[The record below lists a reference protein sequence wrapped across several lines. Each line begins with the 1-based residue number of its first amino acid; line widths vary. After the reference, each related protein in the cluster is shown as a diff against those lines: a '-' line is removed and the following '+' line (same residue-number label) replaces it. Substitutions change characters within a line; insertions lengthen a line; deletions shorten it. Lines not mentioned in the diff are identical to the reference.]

1 MLQKLTIQNFALI
14 ENLEV
19 DFTSGLSTITGETGA
34 GKSLLLGALGMIL
47 GNRADASIM
56 KNTENKCV
64 IEGQFDISAYDLKS
78 IFEEEDLDYEVETVI
93 RRELLPSG
101 KSRAFVNDT
110 PVRLSS
116 LQHLGKHLIDIH
128 SQHQT
133 LELTEKPF
141 QFYILDSLAGTQ
153 RELSSYKR
161 GLLQVKQAQAE
172 LKELE
177 NNQQQFQEAY
187 QYNKHLFSELEEAN
201 VQADEQEGLEELL
214 EKLNNT
220 EAIQERLGLA
230 ISGITTENFG
240 AYDQLNEAKL
250 QLQKIA
256 SISIDYESIY
266 NRIESVCIELD
277 DLRSTMEQQSELVES
292 DPEKLQKT
300 NDRLQLLYT
309 LQKKHGVAD
318 NNGLLK
324 VFSDLEQKVA
334 TTENMEASI
343 IEAKEKVTE
352 IENKL
357 SKLCDAIFKKREKV
371 VKKITKGLEKI
382 ISQLGMKHATFLPEL
397 NRVSEFNNFAGCEFE
412 LLFSANKGGNHGSL
426 KKVASGGE
434 LSRIMLAVKLL
445 LAEYIKLPTII
456 FDEIDTGVSGEVAQQ
471 MANLLQEM
479 GENQQVFSITHL
491 PQIAA
496 KGKSQY
502 KVFKQNIKNTTIT
515 QLKILNKDQRIEE
528 IAEMI
533 GGKQLT
539 DAAKEH
545 AKLLLDQAIA

>member
-19 DFTSGLSTITGETGA
+19 NFASGLSTITGETGA

-47 GNRADASIM
+47 GNRADSSIM
-56 KNTENKCV
+56 KDVDKKCV
-64 IEGQFDISAYDLKS
+64 IEGAFEISVYDLKE
-78 IFEEEDLDYEVETVI
+78 IFEEEDLDYEAETVI

-110 PVRLSS
+110 PVRLNS

-133 LELTEKPF
+133 LELAEKKF

-153 RELSSYKR
+153 REISSYNR
-161 GLLQVKQAQAE
+161 GLKQ
-172 LKELE
+172 LKEANSELIELQE
-177 NNQQQFQEAY
+177 NQKQFQEAY
-187 QYNKHLFSELEEAN
+187 QYNKHLYTELKEAQIVSN
-201 VQADEQEGLEELL
+201 EQEALEELL
-214 EKLNNT
+214 DKLSNT
-220 EAIQERLGLA
+220 EEIQERLGFA
-230 ISGITTENFG
+230 ISGITTESFG

-256 SISIDYESIY
+256 SISEDYQAIY
-266 NRIESVCIELD
+266 DRIESVCIELD
-277 DLRSTMEQQSELVES
+277 DLRVAMELQADLVES
-292 DPEKLQKT
+292 DPSKLAQT
-300 NDRLQLLYT
+300 NDRLQLLYN
-309 LQKKHGVAD
+309 LQKKHSVA
-318 NNGLLK
+318 NNKELLK
-324 VFSDLEQKVA
+324 VFSQLEQKVSA
-334 TTENMEASI
+334 TENMEDTIAM
-343 IEAKEKVTE
+343 AKQRVKE
-352 IENKL
+352 IEEKL
-357 SKLCDAIFKKREKV
+357 NKLCDAVFKKREKV
-371 VKKITKGLEKI
+371 VKKVIKGLEKI
-382 ISQLGMKHATFLPEL
+382 IGQLGMQHATFLPKL
-397 NRVSEFNNFAGCEFE
+397 SRIAEFNTYVGCDFE
-412 LLFSANKGGNHGSL
+412 LLFSANKGGNHGTL

-479 GENQQVFSITHL
+479 GQKQQVFSITHL

-502 KVFKQNIKNTTIT
+502 KVFKQNIKKATVT
-515 QLKILNKDQRIEE
+515 QLKLLDTEQRVNE

-539 DAAKEH
+539 EEAKNH
-545 AKLLLDQAIA
+545 AKMLLNNSNS

>member
-19 DFTSGLSTITGETGA
+19 DFASGLSTITGETGA
-34 GKSLLLGALGMIL
+34 GKSLLLGALGMVL

-56 KNTENKCV
+56 KDSEKKCV
-64 IEGQFDISAYDLKS
+64 IEGVFEISAYDLES
-78 IFEEEDLDYEVETVI
+78 IFEEEDFDYEIETVI

-101 KSRAFVNDT
+101 KSRAFVNDS
-110 PVRLSS
+110 PVRLTS
-116 LQHLGKHLIDIH
+116 LQNLGKHLIDIH

-133 LELTEKPF
+133 LELTEKKY
-141 QFYILDSLAGTQ
+141 QFYILDSLAGID

-161 GLLQVKQAQAE
+161 GVIQLKEAE
-172 LKELE
+172 LVLKDIQ
-177 NNQQQFQEAY
+177 NSQQQFQEAY
-187 QYNKHLFSELEEAN
+187 QYNKHLYEELEEAD
-201 VQADEQEGLEELL
+201 VKSDEQEGLEELL

-220 EAIQERLGLA
+220 EEIQERLGLA

-240 AYDQLNEAKL
+240 AYDQLNEARI

-256 SISIDYESIY
+256 SISEDYKTIY
-266 NRIESVCIELD
+266 GRVESVCIELD
-277 DLRSTMEQQSELVES
+277 DLRGAIELQSELVES
-292 DPEKLQKT
+292 DPEKLTKT

-309 LQKKHGVAD
+309 LQKKHSVSD
-318 NNGLLK
+318 NDGLLEVFAMLEEK
-324 VFSDLEQKVA
+324 VTA
-334 TTENMEASI
+334 TENMEASI
-343 IEAKEKVTE
+343 INAKQKVVE
-352 IENKL
+352 IEKKL
-357 SKLCDAIFKKREKV
+357 NVLCDTIFKKREKV
-371 VKKITKGLEKI
+371 VKKVAKGLEKI
-382 ISQLGMKHATFLPEL
+382 IAQLGMQHATFLPEL
-397 NRVSEFNNFAGCEFE
+397 TRVPEFNSFAGCNFE

-479 GENQQVFSITHL
+479 GRKQQVFSITHL

-502 KVFKQNIKNTTIT
+502 KVFKQNIKKTTVT
-515 QLKILNKDQRIEE
+515 QLKLLNTEQRIAE

-539 DAAKEH
+539 DAAKNH
-545 AKLLLDQAIA
+545 AQLLLDQSAN

>member
-19 DFTSGLSTITGETGA
+19 NFASGLSTITGETGA

-56 KNTENKCV
+56 KNADKKCV
-64 IEGQFDISAYDLKS
+64 IEGSFDITAYELKE
-78 IFEEEDLDYEVETVI
+78 IFEEEDLDYEGETVI
-93 RRELLPSG
+93 RRELLASG

-116 LQHLGKHLIDIH
+116 LQELGKHLIDIH

-133 LELTEKPF
+133 LELAEKKF

-153 RELSSYKR
+153 RELSSYIR
-161 GLLQVKQAQAE
+161 GSKQLKEAQTKLDELLQ
-172 LKELE
+172 
-177 NNQQQFQEAY
+177 NQKQFQEAY
-187 QYNKHLFSELEEAN
+187 QYNKHLFTELEEAQ
-201 VQADEQEGLEELL
+201 VQPEEQEVLEELL

-220 EAIQERLGLA
+220 EEIQERLGSSIA
-230 ISGITTENFG
+230 GIVTENFG

-256 SISIDYESIY
+256 SISEDYQNIFD
-266 NRIESVCIELD
+266 RLESVCIELD
-277 DLRSTMEQQSELVES
+277 DLRIAMEQQAEMVES
-292 DPEKLQKT
+292 DPEKLTQT

-309 LQKKHGVAD
+309 LQKKHGVST
-318 NNGLLK
+318 NSELLE
-324 VFSDLEQKVA
+324 VFSQLQEKVA
-334 TTENMEASI
+334 ATENMEGAI
-343 IEAKEKVTE
+343 EEAKQAVIEV
-352 IENKL
+352 ENKL
-357 SKLCDAIFKKREKV
+357 NILCDTIFKKREKV
-371 VKKITKGLEKI
+371 VKKVTKGLERI
-382 ISQLGMKHATFLPEL
+382 IGQLGMNNATFQPEL
-397 NRVSEFNNFAGCEFE
+397 TRINDFNAYAGCDFE

-479 GENQQVFSITHL
+479 GQKQQVFSITHL

-496 KGKSQY
+496 KGAFQF
-502 KVFKQNIKNTTIT
+502 KVFKEDHKNTTIT
-515 QLKILNKDQRIEE
+515 QLKQLTREERILE

-539 DAAKEH
+539 DAAKNH
-545 AKLLLDQAIA
+545 ATLLLEQSFN